1 MNKILRYLSIILTSI
16 MLPSIVMAA
25 PSAPSV
31 KSMGSNESGDLY
43 YASATA
49 NGSPITAFLAGSSTS
64 NATSYPAANGA
75 SYISLPNGNYYVWA
89 KDATGAI
96 SSGTPVNVAGS
107 CSNISASNATGSGT
121 VERCFIKSS
130 SGSETATTSATL
142 ATCAGGYYFSMGP
155 TSITYNDCGRKVFT
169 GVGLSQRYCRKTY
182 NYVCSKAATSY
193 NSKLADL
200 SISTGD
206 LTPSFSADTAT
217 YSASTT
223 ESSVNISATL
233 QNSNASFQ
241 DGFGPRTVSL
251 KYGLNNIYVKT
262 STSNG
267 GSSNYLIK
275 ITREDN
281 SGSSNSRS
289 TNNYLSSLSVDG
301 VEISPS
307 FSSDTVNYTATVDGN
322 VGEVNV
328 DAALQDNSASF
339 VEQRQYNYGYGLLYG
354 FLLALILYNAMLY
367 LGLRDRGYLDYS
379 LYLGSF
385 ALLNLCYTGHGY
397 AWFWPQYPAF
407 QQYVILV
414 MMVFAGCLGLRFA
427 SGFLNLRQHAPRA
440 NLFVRGLMVA
450 GLLAISLSVLLQ
462 SQQTAVLIAFL
473 FVLIFSVAMVWLGII
488 TVQHGRVAGRYFLVA
503 ALSAM
508 VGMATSALSVWVGLP
523 YTQAGFHAAGWGV
536 VIEGLLLTLALA
548 YRMRQHQRARVE
560 AEQLARL
567 DSLTS
572 LLNRRA
578 FLECAGPLWSTAL
591 RNRRPLSVM
600 MMDLDFFKK
609 INDTYGHAMGDQV
622 LVAASRV
629 LAEACRN
636 GDIAA
641 RWVLMSVLLQVLLLC
656 GWCRKASTLF
666 RVILKRAPCEGS
678 TSAPRWWSRDSI
690 SRQ

>member
-130 SGSETATTSATL
+130 SGSEKPTTSATL

-251 KYGLNNIYVKT
+251 KYGLNNVYVKT

-339 VEQRQYNYGYGLLYG
+339 VDGYGPRRVTLSDGNNRIYIKIKSESGKVRVYTIHITRGESASSVPTSDSKALLKSLDLSSG
-354 FLLALILYNAMLY
+354 TIAFDANTFDYNATVDYDITNIIATAVPENDTDVVTVTGGDNLEVGSLNQIVVTVTSSDNSVSNTY
-367 LGLRDRGYLDYS
+367 TVYVNRKEENITISSNSLLQDLKIAGYKIKFDAKTTDYS
-379 LYLGSF
+379 ITLKKD
-385 ALLNLCYTGHGY
+385 ATE
-397 AWFWPQYPAF
+397 
-407 QQYVILV
+407 
-414 MMVFAGCLGLRFA
+414 
-427 SGFLNLRQHAPRA
+427 
-440 NLFVRGLMVA
+440 
-450 GLLAISLSVLLQ
+450 LSI
-462 SQQTAVLIAFL
+462 TATP
-473 FVLIFSVAMVWLGII
+473 SDSKSSI
-488 TVQHGRVAGRYFLVA
+488 T
-503 ALSAM
+503 
-508 VGMATSALSVWVGLP
+508 
-523 YTQAGFHAAGWGV
+523 
-536 VIEGLLLTLALA
+536 IEGNENLKSGSEVKIRVTAEDGTYTDYYVNVNGVKKGGNVFLTIFVIILIILFLA
-548 YRMRQHQRARVE
+548 YLVLRAMGYKIYFNVS
-560 AEQLARL
+560 AIKDYA
-567 DSLTS
+567 
-572 LLNRRA
+572 
-578 FLECAGPLWSTAL
+578 
-591 RNRRPLSVM
+591 
-600 MMDLDFFKK
+600 KK
-609 INDTYGHAMGDQV
+609 IFQ
-622 LVAASRV
+622 
-629 LAEACRN
+629 
-636 GDIAA
+636 
-641 RWVLMSVLLQVLLLC
+641 
-656 GWCRKASTLF
+656 
-666 RVILKRAPCEGS
+666 KR
-678 TSAPRWWSRDSI
+678 
-690 SRQ
+690 